1 MRLADDILNDM
12 ELTEQEV
19 EKLAA
24 LARIE
29 LTAEEKKKF
38 GKQISSILDY
48 AKQVQDV
55 DTSKAPAASSMKKST
70 TSLRKDIAKKSD
82 NGPAMTKQFPD
93 KTGELNKVKSVLG

>member
-1 MRLADDILNDM
+1 M

-19 EKLAA
+19 EKLAR

-38 GKQISSILDY
+38 GQQISSILDY

-55 DTSKAPAASSMKKST
+55 DTSQVAPTSHAPTSAAPP
-70 TSLRKDIAKKSD
+70 RQDIARPSD
-82 NGPAMTKQFPD
+82 AVPAMTKQFPEEAA
-93 KTGELNKVKSVLG
+93 GLNKVKAVLE